1 MARKQ
6 KPHRVSTT
14 AGGFDAYLGVRNASL
29 YNERGFRLEWVACD
43 GKTSMPVFGLATSNP
58 FRTARAATSFGL
70 KHFGRRAVRVPAVG
84 VGPRN
89 VCDINAPLGRAR
101 RRKK

>member
-14 AGGFDAYLGVRNASL
+14 AGGFDAYLGVRNAEFN
-29 YNERGFRLEWVACD
+29 NERGFRLEWVTCD
-43 GKTSMPVFGLATSNP
+43 GTGSIPVLGLATSNP
-58 FRTARAATSFGL
+58 FRSQRAAISFGL
-70 KHFGRRAVRVPAVG
+70 KHFGRRAVRVPTYG
-84 VGPRN
+84 VGPKN